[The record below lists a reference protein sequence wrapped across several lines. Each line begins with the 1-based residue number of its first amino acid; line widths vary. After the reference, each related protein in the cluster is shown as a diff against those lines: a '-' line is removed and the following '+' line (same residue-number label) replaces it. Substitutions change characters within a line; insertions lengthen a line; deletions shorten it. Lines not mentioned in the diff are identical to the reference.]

1 MYKPKLIIKILGPG
15 EAFTGKAFNYFK
27 SGVMESE
34 GTYLNGKKDGS
45 WTYWHEVFGRDIVES
60 RGNYKNGEPDGL
72 WETFDEDGNL
82 TKTEEYKNGE
92 LDGLWEWFDENG
104 QLTKTEMWEN
114 GARAEEN

>member
-60 RGNYKNGEPDGL
+60 RGNYKLGNRVGLWTYYYTNGEIR
-72 WETFDEDGNL
+72 ESGN
-82 TKTEEYKNGE
+82 YKDQMRVGA
-92 LDGLWEWFDENG
+92 WSYFDENG
-104 QLTKTEMWEN
+104 YLDIVMN
-114 GARAEEN
+114 Y